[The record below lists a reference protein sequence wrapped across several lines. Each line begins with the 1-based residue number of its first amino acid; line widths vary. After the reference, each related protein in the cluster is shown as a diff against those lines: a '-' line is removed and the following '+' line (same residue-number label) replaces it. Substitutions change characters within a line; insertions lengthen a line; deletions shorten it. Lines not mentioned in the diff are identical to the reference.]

1 MDAPRFVYVGY
12 VDEHAV
18 LHELRVTEDAV
29 AAAVARGWMAL
40 DGSVCA
46 APVRPRHEPEES
58 NDDSA

>member
-40 DGSVCA
+40 DDSVCDVA
-46 APVRPRHEPEES
+46 AHQRHDPEES